1 MPDFKAL
8 IERIGV
14 NEGFRSKP
22 YQCSEGVWTIGH
34 GITWLTEEESLHILT
49 GRISQLHLKLLDKLD
64 WYKDMPPEV
73 QGVIIEMCYQMGFT
87 GFTKFKK
94 AISNMIDKDWKGAAT
109 EMLDSRWAKQTSNR
123 ANRLAEIVR
132 EHGQV
137 EQWITIAERFGLP
150 LVLLFGAVYGIVKLF
165 NWMANDM
172 MMQIKQNEQRIEQIV
187 IKLIDNSK
195 EERENNRQNFEA
207 ILNRMDALVDILVKL
222 SGNGLK
228 RDR

>member
-49 GRISQLHLKLLDKLD
+49 GRISQLHLKLLDDLD

-73 QGVIIEMCYQMGFT
+73 KGVIIEMCYQIGFT

-94 AISNMIDKDWKGAAT
+94 AIANMKDKNWKGAAD
-109 EMLDSRWAKQTSNR
+109 EMLDSKWHRQTPSR
-123 ANRLAEIVR
+123 SEQLAEIVR
-132 EHGQV
+132 EHG
-137 EQWITIAERFGLP
+137 
-150 LVLLFGAVYGIVKLF
+150 
-165 NWMANDM
+165 
-172 MMQIKQNEQRIEQIV
+172 
-187 IKLIDNSK
+187 
-195 EERENNRQNFEA
+195 
-207 ILNRMDALVDILVKL
+207 
-222 SGNGLK
+222 
-228 RDR
+228 

>member
-8 IERIGV
+8 IKRIGV

-73 QGVIIEMCYQMGFT
+73 QGIIIEMCYQMGFT

-94 AISNMIDKDWKGAAT
+94 AISHMKNKEFQLAAE
-109 EMLDSRWAKQTSNR
+109 EMLDSIWAKQTPNR
-123 ANRLAEIVR
+123 ANRLADIVR
-132 EHGQV
+132 EHG
-137 EQWITIAERFGLP
+137 
-150 LVLLFGAVYGIVKLF
+150 
-165 NWMANDM
+165 
-172 MMQIKQNEQRIEQIV
+172 
-187 IKLIDNSK
+187 
-195 EERENNRQNFEA
+195 
-207 ILNRMDALVDILVKL
+207 
-222 SGNGLK
+222 
-228 RDR
+228 

>member
-34 GITWLTEEESLHILT
+34 GLTWITEEESLHILT
-49 GRISQLHLKLLDKLD
+49 SRISQLHLKLLDDLD

-94 AISNMIDKDWKGAAT
+94 AIVHMKEREWQLAAH

-123 ANRLAEIVR
+123 ANQLADIVR
-132 EHGQV
+132 EHG
-137 EQWITIAERFGLP
+137 
-150 LVLLFGAVYGIVKLF
+150 
-165 NWMANDM
+165 
-172 MMQIKQNEQRIEQIV
+172 
-187 IKLIDNSK
+187 
-195 EERENNRQNFEA
+195 
-207 ILNRMDALVDILVKL
+207 
-222 SGNGLK
+222 
-228 RDR
+228 